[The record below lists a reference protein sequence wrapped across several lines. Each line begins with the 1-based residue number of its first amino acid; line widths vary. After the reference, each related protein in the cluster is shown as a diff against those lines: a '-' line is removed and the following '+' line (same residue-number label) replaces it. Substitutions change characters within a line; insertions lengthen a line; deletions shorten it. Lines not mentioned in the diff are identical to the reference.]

1 MKKYNKKKIITLIL
15 MSLLFV
21 FSLALVIYD
30 LTIIVIKLN
39 AEWTLFGILT
49 FLIAAIV
56 AELSYEYLE
65 DKIKDTGQIVRSSK
79 SVSKHLVK

>member
-1 MKKYNKKKIITLIL
+1 MYNKKKIATLIFAFIT
-15 MSLLFV
+15 FV
-21 FSLALVIYD
+21 ISLALVLYD

-39 AEWTLFGILT
+39 AEWTFLGILT

-65 DKIKDTGQIVRSSK
+65 DKIKDTDHK
-79 SVSKHLVK
+79 